1 MSDVSPQLR
10 EQVIAARN
18 DGKQLLIQGGGTK
31 SKLGRAVNADAQ
43 LLSTAEHSGIVNYQ
57 PVELVMTARAGT
69 PLAEIDQAL
78 AENGQMLASDPMR
91 FGGSATIGG
100 SLATNQA
107 GPARPWVG
115 SLRDHVLGIKLIN
128 GRAEHLK
135 FGGQVMKNVAGYDL
149 SRLQAGAMGT
159 LGLITEVSFKVLP
172 KPAASATIA
181 QELPLT
187 DAITRMNQIAGESK
201 PISGACWVE
210 GRMYVRFE
218 GAERAVA
225 ASIRYSSGEQLAS
238 EEARQFWHDLRE
250 LQLGFYIDKEQQ
262 TLWRFSVNP
271 AAEAAML
278 DQTWLINW
286 VGAQRWLKGDFDAQ
300 KLHSLAQTM
309 GGEVV
314 RYRGGNRSDDIH
326 NQNNPVLQQLHKNLK
341 QALDPENIFNP
352 GRLYSWM
359 S

>member
-1 MSDVSPQLR
+1 MSDIALQLQ
-10 EQVIAARN
+10 EQISAARN
-18 DGKQLLIQGGGTK
+18 EGNQLLIQGGGTK
-31 SKLGRAVNADAQ
+31 STLGRATNTDAQ

-57 PVELVMTARAGT
+57 PVELVMTVRAGT

-78 AENGQMLASDPMR
+78 EENGQMLVCDPMR
-91 FGGSATIGG
+91 FGGAATIGG

-128 GRAEHLK
+128 GKAEHLK
-135 FGGQVMKNVAGYDL
+135 FGGQVMKNVAGYDV

-187 DAITRMNQIAGESK
+187 DAIRRMNQIAGGSK

-210 GRMYVRFE
+210 GRMYLRFD
-218 GAERAVA
+218 GAARAVA
-225 ASIRYSSGEQLAS
+225 ASIKDSDGEQLTS
-238 EEARQFWHDLRE
+238 EQAQQFWHDLRE
-250 LQLGFYIDKEQQ
+250 LQLGFYIGKEQR

-271 AAEAAML
+271 AAEATML
-278 DQTWLINW
+278 DQAWLINW
-286 VGAQRWLKGDFDAQ
+286 VGAQRWLQGDFDPRELQA
-300 KLHSLAQTM
+300 LAQSM

-326 NQNNPVLQQLHKNLK
+326 QQNNPVLQRLHQRLK
-341 QALDPENIFNP
+341 RALDPDNIFNP
-352 GRLYSWM
+352 GRLYSWI
-359 S
+359 

>member
-1 MSDVSPQLR
+1 MSDIALQLQ
-10 EQVIAARN
+10 EQVNAARN
-18 DGKQLLIQGGGTK
+18 DGKQLLIQGSGTK
-31 SKLGRAVNADAQ
+31 TTLGRTTNADLQ
-43 LLSTAEHSGIVNYQ
+43 LLSTAGHSGIVNYH

-69 PLAEIDQAL
+69 PLADIDQAL
-78 AENGQMLASDPMR
+78 EENGQMLACDPMR

-107 GPARPWVG
+107 GPARPWFG

-135 FGGQVMKNVAGYDL
+135 FGGQVMKNVAGYDV
-149 SRLQAGAMGT
+149 SKLQAGAMGS

-172 KPAASATIA
+172 KPAAGATIA

-187 DAITRMNQIAGESK
+187 DAIVQMNRIAGTSK
-201 PISGACWVE
+201 PISGTCWVE

-225 ASIRYSSGEQLAS
+225 ASIKRSDGEPLASGEAQ
-238 EEARQFWHDLRE
+238 QFWHDLRE
-250 LQLGFYIDKEQQ
+250 LQLGFYCDKEQQ

-271 AAEAAML
+271 AAEAARL
-278 DQTWLINW
+278 DQTWLIDW
-286 VGAQRWLKGDFDAQ
+286 IGAQRWLKGDFDLRELQA
-300 KLHSLAQTM
+300 LAQTM

-314 RYRGGNRSDDIH
+314 RYRGGDRSDDIH
-326 NQNNPVLQQLHKNLK
+326 HQNNPVLQRLHQRLK
-341 QALDPENIFNP
+341 QAFDPDNIFNP